1 VKNSLANAFDESNL
15 PTIYNIVNSEKAP
28 MAKAK
33 AAPKAKRIRRSPE
46 DAKRLILDAAEAAM
60 GADGPAGL
68 RLQDVAKAA
77 GVSHPTILH
86 HFGNREGLIQ
96 ALNARALEDLK
107 KVVVGAMGS
116 GPEGMR
122 ATFKAYRDGL
132 AQRVVW
138 LMQAGVPA
146 ATGTGAF
153 DAIVNALH
161 AERIKHAKPGS
172 VPDIEDTRMVAHLS
186 AVTAFGDAL
195 MGTRLR
201 QAYAP
206 KDKTAGDRFE
216 KWFGEL
222 IVLYMQAKR

>member
-1 VKNSLANAFDESNL
+1 
-15 PTIYNIVNSEKAP
+15 

-33 AAPKAKRIRRSPE
+33 LAPKAKRVRRSPE
-46 DAKRLILDAAEAAM
+46 DAKRLILDAAEASM

-86 HFGNREGLIQ
+86 HFGSREGLIS
-96 ALNARALEDLK
+96 ALNGRALDDLK
-107 KVVVGAMGS
+107 NVVVGAMGP

-138 LMQAGVPA
+138 LIQAGMPPPP
-146 ATGTGAF
+146 GGGGAF
-153 DAIVNALH
+153 EAIVDALQ
-161 AERIKHAKPGS
+161 AERIKHARPG
-172 VPDIEDTRMVAHLS
+172 VTPDIEDTRMVAHLS

-195 MGTRLR
+195 MGQRMR
-201 QAYAP
+201 AANSP

-222 IVLYMQAKR
+222 IVLYLQAKR

>member
-1 VKNSLANAFDESNL
+1 
-15 PTIYNIVNSEKAP
+15 

-33 AAPKAKRIRRSPE
+33 TAPAPKSAGAKRVRRSPE
-46 DAKRLILDAAEAAM
+46 DAKRLILDAAEASM

-68 RLQDVAKAA
+68 RLQDVAAAA

-86 HFGNREGLIQ
+86 HFGNRGGLIQ

-107 KVVVGAMGS
+107 KVVVGNMGP

-138 LMQAGVPA
+138 LMQAGVPP
-146 ATGTGAF
+146 GPGGAF

-161 AERIKHAKPGS
+161 AERIKHAKPGNT
-172 VPDIEDTRMVAHLS
+172 PDIEDSRMVAHLS

-222 IVLYMQAKR
+222 IVLYLQAKR